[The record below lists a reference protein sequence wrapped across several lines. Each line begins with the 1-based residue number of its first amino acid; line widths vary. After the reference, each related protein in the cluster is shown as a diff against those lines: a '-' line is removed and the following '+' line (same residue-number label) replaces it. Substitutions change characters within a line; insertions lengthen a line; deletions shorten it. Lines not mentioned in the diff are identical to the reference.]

1 MTASDPVRSSTLGFM
16 SSQPRILLGIP
27 VFNEAQ
33 YVADVLGEV
42 RKYADDIL
50 VIDDGS
56 TDETPLLL
64 AAQQVEVIRH
74 ATNRGYGRSMQDM
87 LRWAAF
93 DGYDWLITM
102 DCDRQHEPA
111 AIPIFRDAIS
121 KDDSDVI
128 SGSRYL
134 RPEADADAPPAD
146 RRAINA
152 IMTATLNDR
161 LGLQLTDAFCGFK
174 AYRVAACAS
183 LELDVDGYDFPMQF
197 WVQAS
202 CRGLRMTEL
211 PVRLIYNDPSR
222 CFGGPLS
229 DATHRQAVYE
239 ATLERAIRR
248 CGVADH
254 AVGV

>member
-1 MTASDPVRSSTLGFM
+1 MTSSRRGTLYTSGPM
-16 SSQPRILLGIP
+16 SSHPRILLGIP
-27 VFNEAQ
+27 VFNEAK
-33 YVADVLGEV
+33 YVADVLSEV

-93 DGYDWLITM
+93 DDYDWLITM

-111 AIPIFRDAIS
+111 AIPMFHDAIA
-121 KDDSDVI
+121 KNDSDII
-128 SGSRYL
+128 SGSRYMQV
-134 RPEADADAPPAD
+134 EADADAPPPD

-152 IMTATLNDR
+152 TMTTMLNDR

-174 AYRVAACAS
+174 AYRVAACAP

-202 CRGLRMTEL
+202 CHGLRMTEL

-222 CFGGPLS
+222 CFGGPLA
-229 DATHRQAVYE
+229 DATHRQTVYQ
-239 ATLERAIRR
+239 ATLDRAMEQ
-248 CGVADH
+248 CAALEQTLGV
-254 AVGV
+254 